1 MTVMRSYIR
10 GRADIAMKTVFG
22 LVLRFAI
29 IAVCLLIS
37 SVPSSGGDRVYT
49 LEDAYR
55 AALSFN
61 ESVKISEE
69 GLVQAESR
77 VEQAFSYVYPR
88 ITGQAGYTHYNEV
101 LPPDN
106 SFVFQPLEEVRA
118 RLVLTQPIY
127 TGGRTLAAYRL
138 AKTLRDAG
146 RYGLESVKQE
156 TIMNVAEAY
165 YAVLRAGRLVEVSM
179 DSLRRMERHR
189 AVTEREAT
197 TRRTKANQSAL
208 LRANTLVSQASI
220 VLTRAE
226 DELRLAKRRLSFL
239 TGLPE
244 DAVLTE
250 PESGA
255 VPSDDIGLLTSW
267 ALENRG
273 EYAAARMNR
282 AAALENITIVKGAH
296 NPQAF
301 LEGSIQYLASDPDT
315 MMDGTN
321 YYGGLKLQI
330 PIFEGGL
337 MKAEA
342 AEAKSKLRQAEL
354 QEALIRRS
362 IETEVYEAWVRLKTT
377 DSVLQASQSQY
388 EDAQRNFRN
397 IEALFSEGIASSLSL
412 IDAQQALFIAE
423 REYVN
428 ALYDRRLAVLRL
440 MRSVGLL
447 GKDMKVDRGPAE
459 YNPTR

>member
-1 MTVMRSYIR
+1 MTAMRSYTGDKTGIAIR
-10 GRADIAMKTVFG
+10 AVLG
-22 LVLRFAI
+22 LVLHSAA
-29 IAVCLLIS
+29 IAVCLLFS
-37 SVPSSGGDRVYT
+37 SVPSLGGERVYT
-49 LEDAYR
+49 LEDAYS

-77 VEQAFSYVYPR
+77 VDQAFSYVYPR

-118 RLVLTQPIY
+118 KLVLTQPIY
-127 TGGRTLAAYRL
+127 TGGRTFAAYRL
-138 AKTLRDAG
+138 AKTLREAG

-156 TIMNVAEAY
+156 TIMNVSEAY
-165 YAVLRAGRLVEVSM
+165 YAVLKASRLVEVSR

-189 AVTEREAT
+189 VVTEREAM

-220 VLTRAE
+220 ILTRAE
-226 DELRLAKRRLSFL
+226 DELRIAKRRLSFL

-244 DAVLTE
+244 DAALAE
-250 PESGA
+250 PAPSA
-255 VPSDDIGLLTSW
+255 VPSDDIGLLTTL

-273 EYAAARMNR
+273 EYAAVRMNR

-296 NPQAF
+296 YPQASF
-301 LEGSIQYLASDPDT
+301 EGSIQYLASDPDT

-321 YYGGLKLQI
+321 YYGGLRLQI

-337 MKAEA
+337 MRAEA

-397 IEALFSEGIASSLSL
+397 IEALFSDGIASSLSL

-428 ALYDRRLAVLRL
+428 ALYDRQLAVLRL

-447 GKDMKVDRGPAE
+447 GRDMRADRGPAE
-459 YNPTR
+459 DNSTR